1 MGLISAKGNEAVQSA
16 GKSAVDLSEIMIRLK
31 DKEAVKVRLLSAE
44 DFVEYEAISEFSL
57 GVYTQPSRE
66 PLGEKDYF
74 IEAGK
79 LAKQKAE
86 GVDEKFEKLYPRK
99 RYLIAMADI
108 GTGKL
113 RAWDC
118 SKSQFNNFVAQL
130 EEYKELIEDGE
141 QIVFNFKRSGNST
154 DTTYTLQPVMKKLT
168 AKEQESYDSFD
179 NVEADIPFFE
189 SLLQPRTP
197 KLQVAVL
204 KEKGFP
210 VEKYFPEIGLDS
222 EGESVGATPEAEEAS
237 PLDSI

>member
-16 GKSAVDLSEIMIRLK
+16 GKSSVDLSEIMIRLK

-44 DFVEYEAISEFSL
+44 DFVEYEAISEYNL

-79 LAKQKAE
+79 LAKQKAD
-86 GVDEKFEKLYPRK
+86 GVDEKFEKLFPRK

-118 SKSQFNNFVAQL
+118 SKAQFNNFIAQL

-168 AKEQESYDSFD
+168 AAEKEAYDSFD
-179 NVEADIPFFE
+179 EVVADIEFFE

-197 KLQVAVL
+197 KLQVSVL

-210 VEKYFPEIGLDS
+210 VEKYFPEVDIS
-222 EGESVGATPEAEEAS
+222 EESAEGAEKPADEAS

>member
-16 GKSAVDLSEIMIRLK
+16 GKSTVDLSEIMIRLK
-31 DKEAVKVRLLSAE
+31 DKESVKVRLLSAE
-44 DFVEYEAISEFSL
+44 DFVEYEAVSEFSL

-99 RYLIAMADI
+99 RYLIAMA
-108 GTGKL
+108 
-113 RAWDC
+113 
-118 SKSQFNNFVAQL
+118 
-130 EEYKELIEDGE
+130 
-141 QIVFNFKRSGNST
+141 

-210 VEKYFPEIGLDS
+210 VEKYFPEIDLDS
-222 EGESVGATPEAEEAS
+222 DGESTEPAPEAEEAS

>member
-16 GKSAVDLSEIMIRLK
+16 GKSSVDLSEIMIRLK

-44 DFVEYEAISEFSL
+44 DFVEYEAISEYNL

-79 LAKQKAE
+79 LAKQKAD
-86 GVDEKFEKLYPRK
+86 GVDEKFEKLFPRK

-118 SKSQFNNFVAQL
+118 SKAQFNNFIAQL

-168 AKEQESYDSFD
+168 AAEKEAYDSFD
-179 NVEADIPFFE
+179 EVVADIEFFE

-197 KLQVAVL
+197 KLQVSVL

-210 VEKYFPEIGLDS
+210 VEKYFPEVDIS
-222 EGESVGATPEAEEAS
+222 EESAEGTEKPADEAS

>member
-16 GKSAVDLSEIMIRLK
+16 GKSTVDLSEIMIRLK

-44 DFVEYEAISEFSL
+44 DFVEYEAISEYNL

-79 LAKQKAE
+79 LAKQKAD
-86 GVDEKFEKLYPRK
+86 GVDEKFEKLFPRK

-118 SKSQFNNFVAQL
+118 SKAQFNNFIAQL

-141 QIVFNFKRSGNST
+141 QVIFNFKRSGNST
-154 DTTYTLQPVMKKLT
+154 DTTYTLQPVMKKWT
-168 AKEQESYDSFD
+168 AAEKEAYDSFD
-179 NVEADIPFFE
+179 EVVADIEFFE

-197 KLQVAVL
+197 KLQVSVL

-210 VEKYFPEIGLDS
+210 VEKYFPEVDIS
-222 EGESVGATPEAEEAS
+222 EESAEGAEKPADEAS

>member
-16 GKSAVDLSEIMIRLK
+16 GKSSVDLSEIMIRLK

-44 DFVEYEAISEFSL
+44 DFVEYEAVSEYSL

-79 LAKQKAE
+79 LAKQKAD
-86 GVDEKFEKLYPRK
+86 GVDEKFEKLFPRK

-118 SKSQFNNFVAQL
+118 SKAQFNNFIAQL

-141 QIVFNFKRSGNST
+141 QVIFNFKRSGNST
-154 DTTYTLQPVMKKLT
+154 DTTYTLQPVMKKWT
-168 AKEQESYDSFD
+168 AAEKEAYDSFD
-179 NVEADIPFFE
+179 EVVADIEFFE

-197 KLQVAVL
+197 KLQVSVL

-210 VEKYFPEIGLDS
+210 IEKYFPEVDIS
-222 EGESVGATPEAEEAS
+222 EESAEGAEKPADEAS

>member
-16 GKSAVDLSEIMIRLK
+16 GKSTVDLSEIMIRLK

-168 AKEQESYDSFD
+168 AAEKEAYDSFD
-179 NVEADIPFFE
+179 EVVADIEFFE
-189 SLLQPRTP
+189 SLLQTRTP
-197 KLQVAVL
+197 KLQVSVL

-210 VEKYFPEIGLDS
+210 VEKYFPEVDIS
-222 EGESVGATPEAEEAS
+222 EESAEGAEKPADEAS

>member
-1 MGLISAKGNEAVQSA
+1 MGLISAKGDEAVQSA
-16 GKSAVDLSEIMIRLK
+16 GKSSVDLSEIMIRLK

-44 DFVEYEAISEFSL
+44 DFVEYEAISEYNL

-79 LAKQKAE
+79 LAKQKAD
-86 GVDEKFEKLYPRK
+86 GVDEKFEKLFPRK

-108 GTGKL
+108 NTGKL

-118 SKSQFNNFVAQL
+118 SKAQFNNFIAQL

-168 AKEQESYDSFD
+168 AAEKEAYASFD
-179 NVEADIPFFE
+179 EVVADIEFFE

-197 KLQVAVL
+197 KLQVSVL

-210 VEKYFPEIGLDS
+210 VEKYFPEVDIS
-222 EGESVGATPEAEEAS
+222 EESAEGGENAADEAS